1 MHWLIATLAIIVVVP
16 LVLIGIVL
24 MTALYISIGGWMV
37 DWDIWGKIYQRIKRQ
52 DRSESI
58 ELE

>member
-1 MHWLIATLAIIVVVP
+1 MYWLVAVLAIIVVVP

-24 MTALYISIGGWMV
+24 MTALYISIGGWMI
-37 DWDIWGKIYQRIKRQ
+37 DWDIWGKIYQKIKRQ